1 MTMMMRLR
9 PAFLLLPLLAACSS
23 GPDFAPPA
31 PPADS
36 SYSQAGDHLLSAER
50 SQLPVDWWHLYQ
62 SPELDRVIGEIVAGN
77 RSLAAAEARMEQA
90 RQLVAAT
97 EGIEAPQLA
106 VGGAA
111 GRQKYGVALF
121 GPTNFAIPPFNYYE
135 AGPTASYSLD
145 LFGGEKRAVERQKAL
160 ADYQREQW
168 DAVRQNL
175 IADAALQAI
184 AIAAVRAEIAIA
196 QEITAGDRRT
206 VELARKGRDDGGLS
220 ENDVVAAET
229 QLASDRALLPP
240 LQQQLATA
248 RHAMAVLAGK
258 SPHEWA
264 PPDFELASFALP
276 AKLPM
281 TLPSDLV
288 RSRPDIRAAEAEL
301 HAATAAVGIAEAN
314 RYPQI
319 TLTASATLETLQP
332 QNLFELNHAAAA
344 VAGSVTQTI
353 FDGGRLKAEQRSA
366 EAALKAQSELYR
378 QTVLNA
384 FGQVADALQAL
395 ENDGDAWPLAGTALD
410 LALHRAELA
419 GKERDAGNSGLV
431 PLLMA
436 QRNARLIRLNLIA
449 AQARRLQDLAIL
461 CQRLGGAYQL

>member
-1 MTMMMRLR
+1 MMMRLR

-23 GPDFAPPA
+23 GPDFTPPA
-31 PPADS
+31 PPAET
-36 SYSQAGDHLLSAER
+36 SYSQDGDHLLSAER
-50 SQLPVDWWHLYQ
+50 ARMPVDWWHLYQ
-62 SPELDRVIGEIVAGN
+62 SPDLDRVIGEILAGN

-90 RQLVAAT
+90 RQLVAAA

-184 AIAAVRAEIAIA
+184 AIAASRAEIAIA
-196 QEITAGDRRT
+196 EEITAGDQRT
-206 VELARKGRDDGGLS
+206 LQLARKGRDDGGLT

-240 LQQQLATA
+240 LRQQLAAA

-288 RSRPDIRAAEAEL
+288 RSRPDIRAAEAQL

-319 TLTASATLETLQP
+319 TLSASATLETLQP

-344 VAGSVTQTI
+344 VAGSITQTL
-353 FDGGRLKAEQRSA
+353 FDGGRLKAGQRSA
-366 EAALKAQSELYR
+366 ESALAAQRELYR

-395 ENDGDAWPLAGTALD
+395 EHDGDAWSLAGRSLE
-410 LALHRAELA
+410 LAAHRAELA

-436 QRNARLIRLNLIA
+436 QRNARLIRLDLIA